1 MCPEKEIKKVVFL
14 FIIYYIYFYFYSIG
28 SNTVTL
34 SMVLKWLNVILRI
47 INSLATLLSSTRLD
61 PL

>member
-14 FIIYYIYFYFYSIG
+14 FIIYYFYFYSIG

-34 SMVLKWLNVILRI
+34 SMVLKWLNVISRI